1 MKTYPVTSFCHT
13 ILRTRLSWW
22 RGTNHHSPTTVFP
35 SFLELFLYAKNITSG
50 PERILP
56 FITSSPCSL
65 DHRFQRKPS
74 CQLNPPWLSFV
85 FTANRTSS
93 LASSFVAEVIVP
105 RSLSHPLLISERLSF
120 PFNRL
125 DWPIVYYRWQPSI
138 FAYRI
143 TSRMQWHYEWRERYI
158 NKYINKSENRRE
170 NFLYM

>member
-105 RSLSHPLLISERLSF
+105 RSLSHPLYYFWTTFISIQSFKPTDCLLSLATTYFRLS
-120 PFNRL
+120 NYAENAL
-125 DWPIVYYRWQPSI
+125 
-138 FAYRI
+138 AI
-143 TSRMQWHYEWRERYI
+143 TNGESNI
-158 NKYINKSENRRE
+158 
-170 NFLYM
+170 